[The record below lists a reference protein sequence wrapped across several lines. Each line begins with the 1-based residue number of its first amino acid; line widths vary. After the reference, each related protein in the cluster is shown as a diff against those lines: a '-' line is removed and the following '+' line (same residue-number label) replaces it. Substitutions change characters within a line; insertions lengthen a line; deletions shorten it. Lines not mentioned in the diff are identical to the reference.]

1 MRSHVEEF
9 LGYGGLN
16 VMVCHV
22 VKFMKTIYR
31 IGLKENNCKL
41 RIYKN
46 ISIKSNRKVES
57 LSQW

>member
-1 MRSHVEEF
+1 M
-9 LGYGGLN
+9 LDYGGLN

-22 VKFMKTIYR
+22 VKFIKTIYR
-31 IGLKENNCKL
+31 IGLKENNCEL